1 MKKILVSLFLLVFGL
16 CLVGCEQPHT
26 DPKYEFYLHGI
37 YNGECIYTHPAS
49 SSFPNGSKYEFV
61 DNKYNNIQY
70 IKLESISGFFDEA
83 QGFYINNEIDFETL
97 EMNCDVYYYELK
109 VKNDFHQGIY
119 IFKSNNELLLFEAN
133 YNVDGDTKSYTI
145 WFGYKLTKQDYI
157 TLPTETFEVEESIY
171 DNVCKE
177 YNIEYKQLYYV
188 IDNYGTYLQLYPLI
202 SRKEIEPLDKEGGE
216 QMFKDKVIICYP
228 RVVSYSIN
236 FIPVEYSYDENKNE
250 IICVNTYKPSDDV
263 EFPCVVLAYCFDFVE
278 VPKDIYNKLNK

>member
-1 MKKILVSLFLLVFGL
+1 MKKILVCMFLLVFGL

-26 DPKYEFYLHGI
+26 DPKDEFYLHGT
-37 YNGECIYTHPAS
+37 YTGECIYSNPVS
-49 SSFPNGSKYEFV
+49 SSIPTGTKYEFV
-61 DNKYNNIQY
+61 DNKYNNIEY
-70 IKLESISGFFDEA
+70 IKLESISGFFDNA
-83 QGFYINNEIDFETL
+83 FDSYNGTTL
-97 EMNCDVYYYELK
+97 EKLETDCDIYYYEIAI
-109 VKNDFHQGIY
+109 KNDKHFGIY
-119 IFKSNNELLLFEAN
+119 IFNSDSDLFLFAA
-133 YNVDGDTKSYTI
+133 YYIIDVDTKVYTVTA
-145 WFGYKLTKQDYI
+145 GYKLTKQEYI
-157 TLPTETFEVEESIY
+157 ILQIETFEVEESIY

-202 SRKEIEPLDKEGGE
+202 SRKEIEPLDKDGGE

>member
-1 MKKILVSLFLLVFGL
+1 MKKILVSIFLLVFGL
-16 CLVGCEQPHT
+16 CLVGCEKTHI
-26 DPKYEFYLHGI
+26 DLKDEFYLHGT
-37 YNGECIYTHPAS
+37 YTGECIYSNPVS
-49 SSFPNGSKYEFV
+49 SSIPTDIKYEFV
-61 DNKYNNIQY
+61 NNKYNNIEY
-70 IKLESISGFFDEA
+70 IKLKSISGFFDNA
-83 QGFYINNEIDFETL
+83 FDSYNGNSLKKLETD
-97 EMNCDVYYYELK
+97 CDIYYYEIAI
-109 VKNDFHQGIY
+109 KNDKHFGIY
-119 IFKSNNELLLFEAN
+119 IFKSNNELFLFAA
-133 YNVDGDTKSYTI
+133 YYIIDVDTKVYTVTA
-145 WFGYKLTKQDYI
+145 GYKLTKQEYI
-157 TLPTETFEVEESIY
+157 ILQTETFEVEESIY

-263 EFPCVVLAYCFDFVE
+263 DFPCVVIAYCFDFVE